1 MIARGLQQICNRFA
15 KDMQK
20 ICKILIR
27 DLQKIK
33 RFAKD
38 LQDLQNIYKICK
50 RFEKKI
56 SWNKVEISWN
66 KLK

>member
-38 LQDLQNIYKICK
+38 LQDLQKSCK
-50 RFEKKI
+50 RFTRFPKYF
-56 SWNKVEISWN
+56 
-66 KLK
+66 